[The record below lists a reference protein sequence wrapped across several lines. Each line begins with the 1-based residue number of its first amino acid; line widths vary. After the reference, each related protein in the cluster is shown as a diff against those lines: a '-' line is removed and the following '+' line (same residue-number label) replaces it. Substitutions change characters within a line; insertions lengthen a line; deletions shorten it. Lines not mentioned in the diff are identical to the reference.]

1 MQIFKATHK
10 TKKEKKTMNTKFF
23 TTVLCLCLSLTATAQ
38 KRAFSVQ
45 DLYRVKSVFGIDL
58 APDGK
63 DITFTQS
70 EKNLEKFS
78 SANYI
83 YTLNLASGRM
93 KAIQTNGKSYSS
105 IWSADGKS
113 IYYQSYASGLTQLC
127 RHDLATGKDEQ
138 VTDFELGVTDPKV
151 SPDGRYVAFVAQVYP
166 EAGADGKRNAEMLK
180 RKENGPIQAHLADR
194 LLFRHWTEYDD
205 GRYNHIIVLDT
216 KNRTYTDVTP
226 GRFHAPTFSP
236 GGYEDAFAFSP
247 DSKELC
253 FSSNHDEHP
262 EASTNTDLWTVS
274 VEGGEARCIT
284 ADNKAWD
291 GSPLYSPDGRYIAY
305 RKQTIP
311 GYESDRFRLALYD
324 RQTGETRTLT
334 EKFDNWV
341 DSYKWTADS
350 KSICFLGQEKGYQP
364 LFKLNLKSGRI
375 TKLIAGKAI
384 SEFCMSAA
392 GQVFYTYSRTGKP
405 TAIYTAGKKERQLT
419 HFNDSLEQAVDI
431 RPSEALWTRG
441 ADGDSVEYF
450 MVKPHDFDP
459 AKKYPVIINVHGG
472 PQMQWMDSFRDD
484 WQIYPGAGY
493 IVVYP
498 NPHGS
503 TGYGQDF
510 TRAISGNW
518 GTKPYEDVMKV
529 TDAVEQLPYVDKDR
543 IGAMGWSYGGYFMN
557 WLQANTRR
565 YKCLASMMGLY
576 DLPSM
581 WGTTE
586 ELWFPNFDLNGQP
599 WNSDLYKKFSPSQY
613 TQNFATPTLIM
624 TGERDYRVSYN
635 QSLAYFTTLQTL
647 GIPSRLIVLSN
658 DGHWPGTWS
667 MLVYYNAHLEWFHKY
682 LGGAPAPWNTE
693 KLVQNAEKIK

>member
-1 MQIFKATHK
+1 MK
-10 TKKEKKTMNTKFF
+10 TKLF
-23 TTVLCLCLSLTATAQ
+23 TAALCSCLALTATAQ
-38 KRAFSVQ
+38 KRAFTVQ
-45 DLYRVKSVFGIDL
+45 DLYRVKSVFGISL
-58 APDGK
+58 SPDGK
-63 DITFTQS
+63 RLAFTQS
-70 EKNLEKFS
+70 EKNLKTFS
-78 SANYI
+78 GSTHNYLLDLANGQMQEI
-83 YTLNLASGRM
+83 GNR
-93 KAIQTNGKSYSS
+93 GKSYGTV
-105 IWSADGKS
+105 WSRDGKS
-113 IYYQSYASGLTQLC
+113 IYYQSYASGTTQLY
-127 RHDLATGKDEQ
+127 RYDLATGQDVQ
-138 VTDFELGVTDPKV
+138 VTNFALDINDPQV
-151 SPDGRYVAFVAQVYP
+151 SPNGRYVAFVAQVYP
-166 EAGADGKRNAEMLK
+166 EAGADGKRNAEMLQ
-180 RKENGPIQAHLADR
+180 RKENGPIQAHLADH

-205 GRYNHIIVLDT
+205 GRYNHIIVFDT
-216 KNRTYTDVTP
+216 QTGTYTDVTP
-226 GRFHAPTFSP
+226 GNYHAPTFSP
-236 GGYEDAFAFSP
+236 SGYEDAFAFSP

-253 FSSNHDEHP
+253 FVSNHDAHP
-262 EASTNTDLWTVS
+262 EASTNADLWTVS
-274 VEGGEARCIT
+274 VTGGEATNIT
-284 ADNKAWD
+284 RSNPAWD

-334 EKFDNWV
+334 EQFDNWV
-341 DSYKWTADS
+341 DGFKWAADG
-350 KSICFLGQEKGYQP
+350 KSIYFLGQEKGYVP
-364 LFKLNLKSGRI
+364 LFKLTIKTGKI
-375 TKLIAGKAI
+375 TKLVAGRAI
-384 SEFCMSAA
+384 SEFCVSDK
-392 GQVFYTYSRTGKP
+392 GQLYYTYSRTSKP
-405 TAIYTAGKKERQLT
+405 TALYAMGKKEKQLT

-431 RPSEALWTRG
+431 RPSEAMWVKG

-450 MVKPHDFDP
+450 VVKPHGFD
-459 AKKYPVIINVHGG
+459 AQKKYPVIINVHGG

-493 IVVYP
+493 VVVYP

-503 TGYGQDF
+503 TGYGQAF

-557 WLQANTRR
+557 WLQAKTRR

-586 ELWFPNFDLNGQP
+586 ELWFPNFDLQGQP
-599 WNSDLYKKFSPSQY
+599 WNSELYKTFSPSRY
-613 TQNFATPTLIM
+613 TENFATPTLIM

-658 DGHWPGTWS
+658 DGHWPSSTS

-693 KLVQNAEKIK
+693 KMVQNAEVIE